1 MQPVLEVVDLG
12 RMSYARA
19 YELQCEVHDEVC
31 RGSLRGAW
39 LFVEHDPVITV
50 SRRPGVMSHVLASEQ
65 RLRELGIGLES
76 TDRGGDVTYHGPG
89 QLVAYPVLRLD
100 DFGLGVGDYMRLLEG
115 VAINALASLGVRAAR
130 RAGLTGVWVEREGS
144 SLKLAALG
152 VRLKRGVS
160 LHGLAINVRPDLSHF
175 DTIVPCGLHGERVI
189 SLAGLLGEAC
199 PSLERVRDA
208 VLREAGQ
215 ALGCTFV
222 KGRSRA

>member
-12 RMSYARA
+12 RLPYARA
-19 YELQCEVHDEVC
+19 YELQCEVHEEVC
-31 RGSLRGAW
+31 RGQLRGAL

-50 SRRPGVMSHVLASEQ
+50 SRRPGVMSHVLATEQ
-65 RLRELGIGLES
+65 RLRELGIAMES

-115 VAINALASLGVRAAR
+115 VAINALASLGLRAAR
-130 RAGLTGVWVEREGS
+130 RVGLTGVWTQRAEDW
-144 SLKLAALG
+144 LKVVALG

-160 LHGLAINVRPDLSHF
+160 LHGMAINVRPDLTHF
-175 DTIVPCGLHGERVI
+175 DTIVPCGLHGERVT
-189 SLAGLLGEAC
+189 SLAQLLGEAC

-208 VLREAGQ
+208 VLREAAQ
-215 ALGCTFV
+215 ALGCAFV
-222 KGRSRA
+222 QGKRRA